1 MKAKFIYMKNATF
14 VGLIILATLVSCKK
28 TVETDPYSSF
38 TTDNFFK
45 SLPEAY
51 AATLGVYETLK
62 SPNTYAWYVPLVYD
76 ADTDVEFLSAGTTTN
91 DFREVSHYYY
101 LAGNSYFYST
111 WTTLYSGI
119 DRANLVIERIPQM
132 TQYTNGNAAEKT
144 DLNRMLG
151 EAKFLRGFFYSEL
164 VRLWGDVPFKTKSS
178 APGDDLSL
186 PLTDRFTI
194 YEQVIKDMQEAIAV
208 LPATIATNE
217 RINKFGAKA
226 MLARVALFAGG
237 YSLRPDGT
245 MQRATDYTKY
255 YQLAQTHVN
264 DVLTSG
270 LYKLN
275 DSYSQVFKNQSQQV
289 FEPKES
295 LFEMSFY
302 TPTVTNT
309 SNSSWGT
316 FNAPPTNA
324 GVFGSTL
331 NRVFVPSSF
340 YSSFADG
347 DLRRDFSIARYILD
361 ANGNKLPLLT
371 NRDDERWG
379 PGKWSR
385 EYQNNSTLEKT
396 YTNINYV
403 AMRYADVL
411 LMKAEI
417 ENELN
422 NGPTAEAYDAINTV
436 RRRAYGTNTAGSRIN
451 ITLAT
456 GGTGYSLSTTAL
468 SNTTITISGGGGTD
482 AYAVPTVVGD
492 KVTAIT
498 VLNQGGGYIS
508 APTITIT
515 DVKGK
520 GTGATATA
528 TLLPKKNNVDVDLPT
543 GLSKDAFL
551 QRIQNER
558 AWELCFEGMRRAD
571 LIRWNLLGD
580 KIKATQDAVKAIRTQ
595 YAYEAAT
602 NFKKG
607 KHELYP
613 FPSNEMDVNKKITR
627 QNPGF

>member
-1 MKAKFIYMKNATF
+1 MKAKFIDIKNATF
-14 VGLIILATLVSCKK
+14 VGLITLATFVSCKK
-28 TVETDPYSSF
+28 VVETDPYSSF
-38 TTDNFFK
+38 TSDNFFK
-45 SLPEAY
+45 SVPEAY

-62 SPNTYAWYVPLVYD
+62 SPSTYAWYVPLVYD
-76 ADTDVEFLSAGTTTN
+76 ADTDVEFLSAGTTAN

-101 LAGNSYFYST
+101 LAGNSLFYST
-111 WTTLYSGI
+111 WSTLYNGI
-119 DRANLVIERIPQM
+119 DRANMVIERIPQM
-132 TQYTNGNAAEKT
+132 SLYTSGTTDQKA
-144 DLNRMLG
+144 DLNRMIG

-164 VRLWGDVPFKTKSS
+164 VRLWGDVPFKIKSS

-186 PLTDRFTI
+186 PLTDRFVI
-194 YEQVIKDMQEAIAV
+194 YDQVIKDMQEAITV
-208 LPATIATNE
+208 LPATIASNE
-217 RINKFGAKA
+217 RINKFAAKA
-226 MLARVALFAGG
+226 VLARIALFAGG

-245 MQRATDYTKY
+245 MQRPSDYARY
-255 YQLAQTHVN
+255 YQLAQTQVN
-264 DVLTSG
+264 EVIASG

-275 DSYSQVFKNQSQQV
+275 DSYSQVFKNQSAQV

-309 SNSSWGT
+309 SSSSWGT
-316 FNAPPTNA
+316 FNAQPTNT
-324 GVFGSTL
+324 GVYGSTL
-331 NRVFVPSSF
+331 NRTFVPSSF

-361 ANGNKLPLLT
+361 ANGNKLSLLSG
-371 NRDDERWG
+371 RDDERWG

-385 EYQNNSTLEKT
+385 EYQNNSALEKT

-417 ENELN
+417 DNELN
-422 NGPTAEAYDAINTV
+422 NGPTAEAYEAINTV

-451 ITLAT
+451 ITLGA
-456 GGTGYSLSTTAL
+456 GGSGYSLNSTSL
-468 SNTTITISGGGGTD
+468 SNTIITITGGGGTD
-482 AYAVPTVVGD
+482 AYAVPTVAGD
-492 KVTAIT
+492 KVTGIT
-498 VLNQGGGYIS
+498 MLNQGGGYTS
-508 APTITIT
+508 APTIAIT

-528 TLLPKKNNVDVDLPT
+528 TLLPKKNNADVDLPA

-551 QRIQNER
+551 LRIQNER
-558 AWELCFEGMRRAD
+558 SWELCFEGMRRAD

-580 KIKATQDAVKAIRTQ
+580 KIKATQDAVKAIRAQ

-613 FPSNEMDVNKKITR
+613 FPSNELDVNKKITR